1 MESYLQ
7 LQKSGVAPS
16 LLMLGQETSLP
27 LFHTL
32 AKFLTVPSSSIN
44 FNKTLQDLKQK
55 PLDVDGRNCF
65 PVCNLY
71 FKKDYINYFVFLE
84 LANFCCQN
92 LT

>member
-44 FNKTLQDLKQK
+44 FNKTLQHLKQK
-55 PLDVDGRNCF
+55 PLDVDVEIAF
-65 PVCNLY
+65 QYVI
-71 FKKDYINYFVFLE
+71 YILKRII
-84 LANFCCQN
+84 
-92 LT
+92 LTILFF